1 MFSWAIKNS
10 EIEVKMA
17 GQAIC
22 VRALRIATAAAL
34 ILFGGATVLRGQ
46 ASVNESSEKST
57 LYVNGSTGSDSNA
70 GTSAKPFKTVS
81 KGVSV
86 AEAQSAKGTATKV
99 LISSGTYRESISVT
113 GSSSAAVTIEASTS
127 GGVTVSGADVWTGWT
142 PSSGNSSIFTHSW
155 PYAWGNCAQL
165 SGPTEQN
172 IVRRQEM
179 MFVNGSPLTQVL
191 YQSEMTTGT
200 FYVNESGKT
209 AYVWPPAGTNMS
221 TAKVEVSTRNSL
233 LQIGEVKNWVIRG
246 INFQYAR
253 GCRNT
258 DEAVFATMK
267 ASNILFDS
275 DTFNWNN
282 SEGLDLGD
290 VTDVTVQS
298 SQANHNGQTGFFA
311 QYVNGVEYSSDEASY
326 NNWRGAQGAYYA
338 WNVAGLKFG
347 EVHDATIN
355 DFEAYYNQS
364 HGMHLDT
371 DVRTVT
377 INSLK
382 SIDNFNGG
390 IQLEADPGP
399 ITLSGATICNNNKM
413 NQTYSGGVN
422 ITDSS
427 GITVSSSTLYNNNTS
442 QFEVWGRVGG
452 ISVKN
457 YQTGASSQ
465 VYNSDFAFESDTIEA
480 TGSQKVFSDSYLTAD
495 WPRLVDS
502 LSSDYNTWYN
512 GSSATSYTLPVPSSS
527 TNMAFSGWKS
537 DTKQDAHS
545 SWLAPATSPS
555 SSCGVTIDHADFWFV
570 VNSGSNT
577 VSPGSKTSYVLTVT
591 PLDFSGTVSLK
602 ADASQV
608 PHASAS
614 LSSSSI
620 NTSGNSTVTLT
631 TSSSTAAG
639 TYPLTVIANS
649 GNITRTVTVFV
660 VVN

>member
-1 MFSWAIKNS
+1 
-10 EIEVKMA
+10 MA
-17 GQAIC
+17 GQATC

-34 ILFGGATVLRGQ
+34 VLFGGAAIARGQ

-57 LYVNGSTGSDSNA
+57 LYVNGSSGSDSNA
-70 GTSAKPFKTVS
+70 GTSAKPFKTIS
-81 KGVSV
+81 KGVSA
-86 AEAQSAKGTATKV
+86 AEAQSKKGTATKV

-113 GSSSAAVTIEASTS
+113 GSSTAAVTIQASTS
-127 GGVTVSGADVWTGWT
+127 GGVTVSGADVWTGWKAY
-142 PSSGNSSIFTHSW
+142 SGNSSIYTHAW
-155 PYAWGNCAQL
+155 PYAWGYCAQL

-179 MFVNGSPLTQVL
+179 LAVNGTQLAQVL

-200 FYVNESGKT
+200 FYVNESSKT
-209 AYVWPPAGTNMS
+209 VYVWPPSGTTMS
-221 TAKVEVSTRNSL
+221 SATVEVSTRNSL
-233 LQIGEVKNWVIRG
+233 FQIGEVKSWVVRG

-267 ASNILFDS
+267 ASNLLFDTDS
-275 DTFNWNN
+275 FNWNS

-311 QYVNGVEYSSDEASY
+311 QYVDGVEYSSDEASF

-347 EVHDATIN
+347 EVHNGTIN

-371 DVRTVT
+371 DVRNITV
-377 INSLK
+377 NSLK
-382 SIDNFNGG
+382 SIDNYNGG

-422 ITDSS
+422 ITDSAS
-427 GITVSSSTLYNNNTS
+427 VTVNSSTIYNNNS
-442 QFEVWGRVGG
+442 AQFEVWGRQGG

-457 YQTGASSQ
+457 FETGSSSQ
-465 VYNSDFAFESDTIEA
+465 VYNSDFAFESNTVEG
-480 TGSQKVFSDSYLTAD
+480 TGSQKTFSDSYLNQD
-495 WPRLVDS
+495 WSRLRGS
-502 LSSDYNTWYN
+502 MSSDYNTWYN
-512 GSSATSYTLPVPSSS
+512 GSTSMTYTVPVPSSG
-527 TNMAFSGWKS
+527 TTVPFSGWKS
-537 DTKQDAHS
+537 STGQDAHS
-545 SWLAPATSPS
+545 SWASPKTAPS
-555 SSCGVTIDHADFWFV
+555 SSCSASIDKADYWFQ

-577 VSPGSKTSYVLTVT
+577 VSPGSKTTYVLNVT
-591 PLDFSGTVSLK
+591 PLNFSGTVSLK
-602 ADASQV
+602 ADASQL
-608 PHASAS
+608 PHGSAS
-614 LSSSSI
+614 LSSGSI
-620 NTSGNSTVTLT
+620 STSGNSTLTVT
-631 TSSSTAAG
+631 TSSSTPAG
-639 TYPLTVIANS
+639 TYPVTVIANS
-649 GNITRTVTVFV
+649 GSVTRTVAVFV